1 MMTKKTNKSIKIRDY
16 SNHDFAPDDEKDFK
30 IKTLQEDRII
40 DSIPTLD
47 ELFEQDMYNL
57 GNADNLPDSDRILD
71 CQTRGINQR
80 MCFGKDTKP
89 EIIIN

>member
-1 MMTKKTNKSIKIRDY
+1 MMIKKTNKLIKIREY
-16 SNHDFAPDDEKDFK
+16 SNQDFSPNDEKDFK

-40 DSIPTLD
+40 DSIPALD

-57 GNADNLPDSDRILD
+57 GNADDLPDSDRILD